1 MKSFS
6 IKQQNNLLN
15 LITHKNSSN
24 SNNQN
29 TQLIEAENLLKGY
42 VNNLVKQTVLGFDVE
57 ERKNI
62 LMKKARNKENY
73 SGSSSNLRVKRKR
86 GIMKKKE
93 KEEID
98 NYKRRMSYNI
108 DTKNRFNINENE
120 KKNEKKIEKK
130 NEKKKIK
137 KVEIKIESSSEDN
150 KTNEQ
155 EDSTKRAFKRKNK
168 KFKTMNAENI
178 FEDATLN
185 SKKKDKI
192 NTLPRYKT
200 SFNKSLTNK
209 LNSNRSFKGALDIED
224 QYKKKKTNK
233 EELFS
238 LLKTPQKFEGENDIS
253 DSLILDS
260 EDNNLL
266 HFSGLSNKNILQLNE
281 IKKELKKTLIG
292 KKTIIKKK
300 LSSKSFIDEDVT
312 LNEGKSRIE
321 THIDETD
328 KEKYRILTRKGYVYD
343 SYDDEENLDERDI
356 TNHLNPDSFT
366 VKLIDFFVA
375 ICAFYNII
383 FIPFFLGKKDIYCS
397 TGNYFNLEN
406 IIENFIDFVFLFDFF
421 ITFFIGYYNFD
432 EVLVTEYK
440 SIATNYLKTWFF
452 IDFICAIPVKTLIML
467 FNKICYDE
475 GFKTTPLYNGNYYY
489 LLMLIR
495 LLKIFQVISK
505 NKFLI
510 YIENELTN
518 YENFNSYGRLLIS
531 VIIFF
536 MSLHIVACIFIF
548 IGKNEYPSWIVNFNH
563 QNKNFNQLYLV
574 AIYYTITTVTTVGY
588 GDLSCVTTIE
598 KLFGL
603 FMEIVG
609 IIAYSWALTS
619 MSNYVKIENDKQIDF
634 RNKSKILDEIKLS
647 YPQLPDD
654 LYDRT
659 IRFLKYKHDSEKKD
673 NHILFQELPVTLRN
687 TLIYEMYK
695 PIINSFNFF
704 KNFSNSDFIVKV
716 ILAFKP
722 ILALKNDILIK
733 DGDFVEDIIFVKKGR
748 LSLELP
754 IEFGNPKNA
763 RSVRRD
769 SLLGIRRTTLF
780 FNSVQ
785 RENTVSPDLKTNLF
799 VNQTRSLKKYTN
811 KSTNSNLSPK
821 KATILNSLEKTITN
835 IQQQAEANKSD
846 IQNFRV
852 LEIRKNEHFG
862 DILMFL
868 NQRSPLCLKVKS
880 KKAELFFLNKADAIG
895 ISTSYPQYW
904 KRINKKSLFN
914 MEQIKRLT
922 NKIIKIVSNAKGL
935 AEPKKHSKKVSDNI
949 EGSDIDLM
957 QEDESDLKTIPSIS
971 DESDIDDTLYK
982 KNYQIDDLD
991 EEGENENENE
1001 NEDSRN
1007 EKYDNKNNIDTKKI
1021 KQRKNIV
1028 NSPKYDITSNSL
1040 NTILENESFSS
1051 HSNTNSSSVSNS
1063 QSKSNSDSNNLKK
1076 KNNLQFQKKSQHKS
1090 SNSSSLSESGFEKK
1104 RTKKNN
1110 IINDSD
1116 SNESKSSKSSKGDFK
1131 FRKKAKIKGTITPY
1145 NEEDIN
1151 NEIYPEENFVTTGG
1165 SNVNN
1170 IIHHQIFQPIQDN
1183 ISVCS
1188 TEISFSINSEYEN
1201 IDDLSDHIY
1210 SKDMKFRKKIKKYI
1224 RYLINN
1230 KNQTLFSHQGSFP
1243 GSLFKD
1249 SGIKKNI
1256 SINNNKH
1263 HYHHHFKNY
1272 NRTPSLNPTM
1282 RNHENAYGFNLSK
1295 NGTINH
1301 NLTNDNLKQT
1311 FKRNN
1316 SGQFDK
1322 VKVNKFLSYE
1332 IEDKPNKQQS
1342 KKDILDV
1349 IGHNIEKNVMNLNN
1363 PEQFYSEFFLKFMNK
1378 KKGNNHQSIESK
1390 KEELDFINKIERKAT
1405 LRDKGLKIIKPK
1417 I

>member
-15 LITHKNSSN
+15 FITHKSSSN
-24 SNNQN
+24 SNNQKTN
-29 TQLIEAENLLKGY
+29 LIEAENLLKGY
-42 VNNLVKQTVLGFDVE
+42 VNHLVKQTVLEFDVE
-57 ERKNI
+57 ERRNLI
-62 LMKKARNKENY
+62 MKKAKNKGNY

-93 KEEID
+93 NEEM
-98 NYKRRMSYNI
+98 NKYKRRMSYNI
-108 DTKNRFNINENE
+108 DGKSRVQFNINENE
-120 KKNEKKIEKK
+120 KKNEKKNDKKIEKK
-130 NEKKKIK
+130 IEKR
-137 KVEIKIESSSEDN
+137 VEIKDENSSDN
-150 KTNEQ
+150 NNNLDEV
-155 EDSTKRAFKRKNK
+155 ESTKRQFKRKNK
-168 KFKTMNAENI
+168 NFNTMKVEKA
-178 FEDATLN
+178 FEDIKLSPN
-185 SKKKDKI
+185 KSNI
-192 NTLPRYKT
+192 IPRHKT
-200 SFNKSLTNK
+200 SHNSLFSNKS
-209 LNSNRSFKGALDIED
+209 NSIKSLKESLDFD
-224 QYKKKKTNK
+224 QQYKKKKTSK

-238 LLKTPQKFEGENDIS
+238 LLKLPQKFDGENDNS
-253 DSLILDS
+253 DSIILGL
-260 EDNNLL
+260 EDNNLI
-266 HFSGLSNKNILQLNE
+266 HFSGLSNKNILQLKELKN
-281 IKKELKKTLIG
+281 ELKKTLIG
-292 KKTIIKKK
+292 QKTIIKKT
-300 LSSKSFIDEDVT
+300 LSSKSFIDEDNI

-321 THIDETD
+321 THIDENE

-356 TNHLNPDSFT
+356 NNHLNPDSFI

-375 ICAFYNII
+375 ICVLYNII
-383 FIPFFLGKKDIYCS
+383 FIPFFLGKKNIYCS
-397 TGNYFNLEN
+397 TGNYYNFEN
-406 IIENFIDFVFLFDFF
+406 IIENFIDFIFLFDFL

-432 EVLVTEYK
+432 EVLVTDYK
-440 SIATNYLKTWFF
+440 SIAQNYLKTWFF
-452 IDFICAIPVKTLIML
+452 IDLICAIPIKTLFIL

-659 IRFLKYKHDSEKKD
+659 IRFLKYKHESEKKD
-673 NHILFQELPVTLRN
+673 NHILFEELPVTLRN

-722 ILALKNDILIK
+722 ILALKNDVLIK

-754 IEFGNPKNA
+754 IEFGQPKIA

-769 SLLGIRRTTLF
+769 SLLGIRRSTIF
-780 FNSVQ
+780 FNTLQ
-785 RENTVSPDLKTNLF
+785 RESTVSPDLKTNICI
-799 VNQTRSLKKYTN
+799 N
-811 KSTNSNLSPK
+811 KTKSNNKFSKNSSDSNASFFN
-821 KATILNSLEKTITN
+821 TLEKTLT
-835 IQQQAEANKSD
+835 QMKQKVEKSD
-846 IQNFRV
+846 IQNFKV

-880 KKAELFFLNKADAIG
+880 KKAELFFLNKAEAIG

-935 AEPKKHSKKVSDNI
+935 VEPKKNPKKTDNDNN
-949 EGSDIDLM
+949 SYIDFI

-971 DESDIDDTLYK
+971 DENDIDDTLYN

-991 EEGENENENE
+991 EEIENKEENIK
-1001 NEDSRN
+1001 
-1007 EKYDNKNNIDTKKI
+1007 EKENKNNKKEFNKKKDNKEI
-1021 KQRKNIV
+1021 KQRKNIS
-1028 NSPKYDITSNSL
+1028 NSSYDITSNSL
-1040 NTILENESFSS
+1040 NTILEDESFSS
-1051 HSNTNSSSVSNS
+1051 YSNS
-1063 QSKSNSDSNNLKK
+1063 ISNSNSNSKSNKNSKSNSNSESSDSNTINLNK
-1076 KNNLQFQKKSQHKS
+1076 KNNKQNNKKSQTTS
-1090 SNSSSLSESGFEKK
+1090 SLHNSSSLSESGFESKK
-1104 RTKKNN
+1104 TKKKNKKK
-1110 IINDSD
+1110 DSD
-1116 SNESKSSKSSKGDFK
+1116 SDRSKSDVK
-1131 FRKKAKIKGTITPY
+1131 FRKNTTVKGSITPY

-1151 NEIYPEENFVTTGG
+1151 NEIYPEENFITTGG
-1165 SNVNN
+1165 SNVNH
-1170 IIHHQIFQPIQDN
+1170 IIHHQILQPVQDN

-1201 IDDLSDHIY
+1201 IDELSDHIY
-1210 SKDMKFRKKIKKYI
+1210 SKDIKLRKRVKKYI

-1230 KNQTLFSHQGSFP
+1230 KNQTVFSHKNSYT

-1249 SGIKKNI
+1249 SGIKNNF

-1263 HYHHHFKNY
+1263 HHHHHFKNY
-1272 NRTPSLNPTM
+1272 NRTPSFNSPI
-1282 RNHENAYGFNLSK
+1282 RHNGGSFGFNLHK
-1295 NGTINH
+1295 TKTINN
-1301 NLTNDNLKQT
+1301 NLTNDNLKQNYI
-1311 FKRNN
+1311 RNN
-1316 SGQFDK
+1316 SGQIEK
-1322 VKVNKFLSYE
+1322 YKVNKFLSYE
-1332 IEDKPNKQQS
+1332 NEDKPKKQQS

-1378 KKGNNHQSIESK
+1378 KKGNNNHQSVESK
-1390 KEELDFINKIERKAT
+1390 KEEMDFINKIERKAT
-1405 LRDKGLKIIKPK
+1405 IRDKGFKNIKPK